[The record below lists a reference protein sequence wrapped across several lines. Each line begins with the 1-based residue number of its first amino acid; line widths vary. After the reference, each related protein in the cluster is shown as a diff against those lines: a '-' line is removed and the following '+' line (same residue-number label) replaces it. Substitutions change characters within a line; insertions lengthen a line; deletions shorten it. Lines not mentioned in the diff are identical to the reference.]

1 MVTIKDFAEKN
12 EYPLRALRYFISEKL
27 TEGEHFF
34 IAKKKLV
41 LPESTQQLIHKRFK
55 KRKDF
60 PISYRRL
67 LNEFGINIG
76 DLKVYLKLD
85 QDYII
90 VGKLYYFSKVA
101 YAKIIEIVNRKY
113 RGIGLPTDF
122 KSPKGVTEIRSFS
135 EMNKR
140 EKEHWANSVRLSK
153 EARELIFNKNE
164 E

>member
-1 MVTIKDFAEKN
+1 MVTIRDFAKKN
-12 EYPLRALRYFISEKL
+12 EYPIRALQYFISEKL
-27 TEGEHFF
+27 TEGEHYF

-41 LPESTQQLIHKRFK
+41 LPESTQELIHKRFK
-55 KRKDF
+55 KRKEF
-60 PISYRRL
+60 PISYRRV
-67 LNEFGINIG
+67 LNEFGRHIS
-76 DLKVYLKLD
+76 DLKGYLIEG

-101 YAKIIEIVNRKY
+101 YAKIIDIDRNNRSV
-113 RGIGLPTDF
+113 GLPTEF
-122 KSPKGVTEIRSFS
+122 KCPKGVTEVRSFS